1 MFQKITATFAC
12 WLLSCA
18 AFAQHKDAI
27 FLDKAQFTTGDDPA
41 WSFPGFDDKTW
52 KTLQTGQ
59 VWQAQGFD
67 NYHGFA
73 WYRIHVFVPSS
84 LRENAFWKDSLRLF
98 LAHVNDVDETY
109 FNGVKVGK
117 TGAFPDDAGGYV
129 SKWPATRE
137 YHIAAEAAAVKWDAE
152 NIISIKVYDGGGTG
166 GIFMGAPY
174 IDMLEKTD
182 GLAITMAAEDIRYD
196 ADKATLTLTVSNS
209 YSVYFDGVLKT
220 KILDAAAH
228 GIITQKNAVLH
239 IRPLDK
245 SVFHFTVPNRPG
257 VEISW
262 SFTQT
267 GTTLVRSEKQTLPYT
282 LTPSPADLPR
292 INSAAVLGLHP
303 GSPVLFKIAAT
314 GKKPLRYAASG
325 LPAGVQ
331 IDPSTGMIGGVVT
344 DSGSYPVVITV
355 SNSLGKAQQHFNIV
369 AGARL
374 ALTPP
379 MGWNSWNCWGINVS
393 ADKVMQS
400 AQALIDKGLI
410 DYGWTYIN
418 IDDGWQKPVRA
429 TDSSV
434 VPNEKF
440 DDMMALGTWLHSRGL
455 KFGIYSSPGPRT
467 CGGYLGSYRNEEK
480 DASTYAA
487 WGVDYLKYDWC
498 SYDEIARNDS
508 ALTTFIKPY
517 SIMDEALQKQ
527 KRDIVYNLCQY
538 GMRDVWKWGSQVHAQ
553 SWRTTEDIEDTW
565 QSFSSIG
572 FGQARLYP
580 YAGPG
585 HWNDPDMMIV
595 GKVGWGQDLHPTR
608 LTPDEQ
614 YTHVSLWCLLSAP
627 LLIGCDLSKLD
638 AFTRNLLT
646 NSEVLAIDQDVLG
659 SQAQRM
665 VENDSTQVWVKQLAD
680 GGKAIGVFNMTSG
693 YSHVRLPWKE
703 LGFRRTQRVRD
714 AWRQKSL
721 GTVQNV
727 PRLLLPPH
735 GSVLLKLA
743 SN

>member
-1 MFQKITATFAC
+1 MFQKITASFAC
-12 WLLSCA
+12 WLLYCA

-27 FLDKAQFTTGDDPA
+27 FLDKAQFTTGNDPA
-41 WSFPGFDDKTW
+41 WSSPDFDDKAW
-52 KTLQTGQ
+52 KTLRTGV

-67 NYHGFA
+67 DHHGYA
-73 WYRIHVFVPSS
+73 WYRIHVFLPSS
-84 LRENAFWKDSLRLF
+84 LRKKAFWKDSLRLF

-109 FNGVKVGK
+109 FNGAKVGK

-129 SKWPATRE
+129 SKWPAIRE
-137 YHIAAEAAAVKWDAE
+137 YHIAAADAAVKWDAE

-196 ADKATLTLTVSNS
+196 ADKAALTLAVSNN
-209 YSVYFDGVLKT
+209 YSVSVDGVLRTTVLDVMAHRAIIRKT
-220 KILDAAAH
+220 VTLNIKPL
-228 GIITQKNAVLH
+228 QKT
-239 IRPLDK
+239 R
-245 SVFHFTVPNRPG
+245 FHFAVPNKPG
-257 VEISW
+257 IEVSW

-267 GTTLVRSEKQTLPYT
+267 GTTLLRSEKQALPYT
-282 LTPSPADLPR
+282 LTPAPADLPR
-292 INSAAVLGLHP
+292 INSAAVLGTHP
-303 GSPVLFKIAAT
+303 GSPVLFKIAAS
-314 GKKPLRYAASG
+314 GKKPLRYAASE

-331 IDPSTGMIGGVVT
+331 IDPSTGMITGVIT
-344 DSGSYPVVITV
+344 DSGSYKAEITV
-355 SNSLGKAQQHFNIV
+355 SNSLGRTQQQFNII
-369 AGARL
+369 AGAML

-393 ADKVMQS
+393 SDKVKQS

-418 IDDGWQKPVRA
+418 IDDGWQRPIRA
-429 TDSSV
+429 ADSSV

-440 DDMMALGTWLHSRGL
+440 DDMIALGSWLHSHGL

-467 CGGYLGSYRNEEK
+467 CGGYLGSYRNEAK
-480 DASTYAA
+480 DAATYAG

-498 SYDEIARNDS
+498 SYDDIAKNDS
-508 ALTTFIKPY
+508 ALATFIKPY
-517 SIMDEALQKQ
+517 AIMDEALIKQ

-538 GMRDVWKWGSQVHAQ
+538 GMRDVWKWGAHVHAQ

-565 QSFSSIG
+565 QSFSGIG
-572 FGQARLYP
+572 FEQARLYP

-595 GKVGWGQDLHPTR
+595 GQVGWGQDLHPTR

-638 AFTRNLLT
+638 AFTLNLLT
-646 NSEVLAIDQDVLG
+646 NPEVLAIDQDVLG

-665 VENDSTQVWVKQLAD
+665 VKTDSTQVWVKQLAD
-680 GGKAIGVFNMTSG
+680 GGKAIGIFNMTTA
-693 YSHVRLPWKE
+693 YRQVKAPWKE
-703 LGFRRTQRVRD
+703 LQFGPAQRVRD
-714 AWRQKSL
+714 VWRQKNL
-721 GTVQNV
+721 GAVENV
-727 PRLLLPPH
+727 PGLLLPPH
-735 GSVLLKLA
+735 GSVLLKLT